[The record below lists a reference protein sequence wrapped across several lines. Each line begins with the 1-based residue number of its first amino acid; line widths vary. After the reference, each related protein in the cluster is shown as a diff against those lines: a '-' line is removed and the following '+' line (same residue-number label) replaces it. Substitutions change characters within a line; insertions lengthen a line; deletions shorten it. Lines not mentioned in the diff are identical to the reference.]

1 MLVLTTAPNG
11 EVAAELA
18 ATLVEERL
26 AACVSRLPGL
36 ISRYRWQGAVEEET
50 EVLVLLKTRA
60 SLESALL
67 QRLVEIHPYEVPEAL
82 VLPVSGGHPPYLDW
96 LTEATRG

>member
-1 MLVLTTAPNG
+1 MLTTAPNG

-36 ISRYRWQGAVEEET
+36 ISRYRWQGTVEEAT
-50 EVLVLLKTRA
+50 EVLVILKTRA
-60 SLESALL
+60 SLEGTLL
-67 QRLVEIHPYEVPEAL
+67 RRLVEIHPYDVPEAL
-82 VLPVSGGHPPYLDW
+82 VLPVTGGHPPYLDW